1 MNATPP
7 ENPKTRA
14 TLIGLSAVLI
24 WSTLALFGALAGP
37 VPPLQLV
44 AMAFTIVFALSVA
57 VWLLRGEKPL
67 AHLRQP
73 TRVWALG
80 IAGLFGY
87 HLLYFV
93 GIQNAPPANANLI
106 NYLWPMLIV
115 LFSALLPSDTGVG
128 RLRWF
133 HLTGATLGLAGT
145 ALIVMGDGLWD
156 GSVHIR
162 AEYAGGYLAAAGA
175 ALAWS
180 GYSVLSRRFAHVS
193 TDAVGA
199 FCGGT
204 ALLAWVAHL
213 ALEATVWP
221 GGIIAWLAVF
231 GLGLGPVGTAFFVW
245 DHGVKHGDL
254 RVLGA
259 AAYAAPLLS
268 TMLLVVTGLAAGTWT
283 LALACALIGGGGLLA
298 AREMLTRSG

>member
-1 MNATPP
+1 M
-7 ENPKTRA
+7 KTQAASRRRA

-44 AMAFTIVFALSVA
+44 AMAFTTVFALTLA
-57 VWLLRGEKPL
+57 VWIARGERPL
-67 AHLRQP
+67 THLRQP
-73 TRVWALG
+73 MPVWMLG

-87 HLLYFV
+87 HLLYFI
-93 GIQNAPPANANLI
+93 GIQGAPPADANLI
-106 NYLWPMLIV
+106 NYLWPVLIV
-115 LFSALLPSDTGVG
+115 LFSALLPADSGVG
-128 RLRWF
+128 RLRWH
-133 HLTGATLGLAGT
+133 HLAGAAAGLAGT
-145 ALIVMGDGLWD
+145 ALIVTGGTGLAF
-156 GSVHIR
+156 R

-180 GYSVLSRRFAHVS
+180 SYSVLSRRFAHIS

-204 ALLAWVAHL
+204 ALLAWLAHL

-221 GGIIAWLAVF
+221 DGVVAWFAVI

-268 TMLLVVTGLAAGTWT
+268 TLLLIAVGITDATWP
-283 LALACALIGGGGLLA
+283 LALACVLIVGGGLLA
-298 AREMLTRSG
+298 AREMLGRAT

>member
-1 MNATPP
+1 LNATPP
-7 ENPKTRA
+7 THANTRA

-44 AMAFTIVFALSVA
+44 AMAFTIVFALTLT
-57 VWLLRGEKPL
+57 VWLLRGDNPL
-67 AHLRQP
+67 VHLRQP
-73 TRVWALG
+73 ASVWALG

-93 GIQNAPPANANLI
+93 GIQNAPPADANLI

-115 LFSALLPSDTGVG
+115 LFSALLPSNTGIG
-128 RLRWF
+128 RLRWY
-133 HLTGATLGLAGT
+133 HLVGAALGLAGT
-145 ALIVMGDGLWD
+145 ALIVMGNGLWD
-156 GSVHIR
+156 GSLRIR
-162 AEYAGGYLAAAGA
+162 ADYTGGYLAAAGA

-180 GYSVLSRRFAHVS
+180 GYSVLSRRFAHIS

-204 ALLAWVAHL
+204 ALLAWIAHL
-213 ALEATVWP
+213 ALETTVWP
-221 GGIIAWLAVF
+221 SGVLAWLAVF
-231 GLGLGPVGTAFFVW
+231 GLGLGPVGAAFFVW

-268 TMLLVVTGLAAGTWT
+268 TALLVAAGLAEGTWT
-283 LALACALIGGGGLLA
+283 LALACALIVAGGLLA
-298 AREMLTRSG
+298 AREMLTRAS

>member
-1 MNATPP
+1 MTETARKGP
-7 ENPKTRA
+7 ENRA

-37 VPPLQLV
+37 IPPLQLV
-44 AMAFTIVFALSVA
+44 AMAFTMVFALTLG
-57 VWLLRGEKPL
+57 VWLLRGDNPL
-67 AHLRQP
+67 THMHQP
-73 TRVWALG
+73 APVWALG

-93 GIQNAPPANANLI
+93 GIQNAPPAEANLI

-115 LFSALLPSDTGVG
+115 LFSALLPSGTGVG

-133 HLTGATLGLAGT
+133 HIAGAGLGLAGT
-145 ALIVMGDGLWD
+145 ALIVMGSGLWD
-156 GSVHIR
+156 ARLQFRS
-162 AEYAGGYLAAAGA
+162 EYAGGYLAAVGA

-180 GYSVLSRRFAHVS
+180 SYSVLSRRFAHIS

-204 ALLAWVAHL
+204 ALLAWAAHL
-213 ALEATVWP
+213 VLETSVWP
-221 GGIIAWLAVF
+221 SGPLAWCAVL
-231 GLGLGPVGTAFFVW
+231 GLGLGPVGGAFFVW
-245 DHGVKHGDL
+245 DRGVKHGDL

-268 TMLLVVTGLAAGTWT
+268 TGLLVAAGFADATWT
-283 LALACALIGGGGLLA
+283 LALACLLIIGGGLLA
-298 AREMLTRSG
+298 AREMLARRG

>member
-1 MNATPP
+1 MNSQAASR
-7 ENPKTRA
+7 KRA

-44 AMAFTIVFALSVA
+44 AMAFTTVFALTLA
-57 VWLLRGEKPL
+57 VWFVRGERPL
-67 AHLRQP
+67 DHLRQP
-73 TRVWALG
+73 APVWALG

-93 GIQNAPPANANLI
+93 GIQAAPPADANLI
-106 NYLWPMLIV
+106 NYLWPVLIV
-115 LFSALLPSDTGVG
+115 LFSALLPADSGVG
-128 RLRWF
+128 RLRW
-133 HLTGATLGLAGT
+133 HHIAGVAAGLAGT
-145 ALIVMGDGLWD
+145 ALIITGGTGFVLRG
-156 GSVHIR
+156 
-162 AEYAGGYLAAAGA
+162 EYAGGYLAAAGA

-180 GYSVLSRRFAHVS
+180 SYSVLSRRFAHIS

-204 ALLAWVAHL
+204 ALLAWVAHF
-213 ALEATVWP
+213 ALEPTIWP
-221 GGIIAWLAVF
+221 HGAVAWLAVL
-231 GLGLGPVGTAFFVW
+231 GLGLGPVGSAFFVW

-268 TMLLVVTGLAAGTWT
+268 TLLLVAVGIADATWP
-283 LALACALIGGGGLLA
+283 LALACLLIVGGGLLA
-298 AREMLTRSG
+298 AREMLGRAR

>member
-1 MNATPP
+1 MTAAHPSR
-7 ENPKTRA
+7 TRA

-44 AMAFTIVFALSVA
+44 AMAFTLVFALAITIWVA
-57 VWLLRGEKPL
+57 RGEDPRR
-67 AHLRQP
+67 HLRQP
-73 TRVWALG
+73 LPVWALG
-80 IAGLFGY
+80 ITGLLGY
-87 HLLYFV
+87 HLLYFI
-93 GIQNAPPANANLI
+93 GIQNAPPADANLI

-115 LFSALLPSDTGVG
+115 LFSTLLPSNAGVG

-133 HLTGATLGLAGT
+133 HLAGAMLGLAGT
-145 ALIVMGDGLWD
+145 ALIVTG
-156 GSVHIR
+156 GSGFAFR
-162 AEYAGGYLAAAGA
+162 GEFALGYLAAVGA

-180 GYSVLSRRFAHVS
+180 GYSVLSRRFAHIS

-204 ALLAWVAHL
+204 ALLAWAAHL
-213 ALEATVWP
+213 ALETTLWP
-221 GGIIAWLAVF
+221 AGPLAWLAVI
-231 GLGLGPVGTAFFVW
+231 GLGLGPVGAAFFVW

-259 AAYAAPLLS
+259 GAYAAPLLS
-268 TMLLVVTGLAAGTWT
+268 TILLVAVGLADATWT
-283 LALACALIGGGGLLA
+283 LGLACLLIVTGGLLA
-298 AREMLTRSG
+298 AREMLAGRG

>member
-1 MNATPP
+1 LNGTHRPNAAR
-7 ENPKTRA
+7 RA

-44 AMAFTIVFALSVA
+44 AMAFTIVFALTLA
-57 VWLLRGEKPL
+57 VWLLRGENPL
-67 AHLRQP
+67 THLRQP
-73 TRVWALG
+73 APVWAVG

-93 GIQNAPPANANLI
+93 GIQNAPPADANLI

-115 LFSALLPSDTGVG
+115 LFSALLPSSTGVG
-128 RLRWF
+128 RLRWY
-133 HLTGATLGLAGT
+133 HLAGATLGLAGT
-145 ALIVMGDGLWD
+145 ALIVMGDGLWG
-156 GSVHIR
+156 GSLRIR
-162 AEYAGGYLAAAGA
+162 ADYTVGYLAAAGA

-180 GYSVLSRRFAHVS
+180 GYSVLSRRFAHIS

-204 ALLAWVAHL
+204 ALLAWTAHL

-221 GGIIAWLAVF
+221 DGVIAWLAVF
-231 GLGLGPVGTAFFVW
+231 GLGLGPVGAAFFVW

-259 AAYAAPLLS
+259 AAYAAPLFS
-268 TMLLVVTGLAAGTWT
+268 TLLLVVTGLSAGTWT
-283 LALACALIGGGGLLA
+283 LAVASLLIGGGGLLA
-298 AREMLTRSG
+298 AREMLTRGS

>member
-1 MNATPP
+1 VS
-7 ENPKTRA
+7 KRA

-37 VPPLQLV
+37 VPPVQLV
-44 AMAFTIVFALSVA
+44 AMAFTIVFALTLII
-57 VWLLRGEKPL
+57 WRRRGESPL
-67 AHLRQP
+67 THLRQP
-73 TRVWALG
+73 TQVWALG

-87 HLLYFV
+87 HLLYFI
-93 GIQNAPPANANLI
+93 GIQNAPPADANLI

-115 LFSALLPSDTGVG
+115 LFSALLPSSAGVG
-128 RLRWF
+128 RLRW
-133 HLTGATLGLAGT
+133 HHVTGAALGLAGT
-145 ALIVMGDGLWD
+145 ALIVMGNGLWD
-156 GSVHIR
+156 GSLQFQSAH
-162 AEYAGGYLAAAGA
+162 AGGYLAAAGA

-180 GYSVLSRRFAHVS
+180 SFSVLSRRFAHIS

-204 ALLAWVAHL
+204 AVLAWAAHF
-213 ALEATVWP
+213 ALETTVWP
-221 GGIIAWLAVF
+221 GGIIPWLAVL
-231 GLGLGPVGTAFFVW
+231 GLGLGPVGAAFFVW

-268 TMLLVVTGLAAGTWT
+268 TVLLVVVGLADGTWT
-283 LALACALIGGGGLLA
+283 LALACGFIVGGGLLA
-298 AREMLTRSG
+298 AREMLTRRD

>member
-1 MNATPP
+1 LNGTCQP
-7 ENPKTRA
+7 NTRRRA

-44 AMAFTIVFALSVA
+44 AMAFTIVFVLSSV
-57 VWLLRGEKPL
+57 VWLLRGENPL
-67 AHLRQP
+67 VHLRQP
-73 TRVWALG
+73 ASAWALG

-93 GIQNAPPANANLI
+93 GIQNAPPADANLI

-115 LFSALLPSDTGVG
+115 LFSALLPANTGVG
-128 RLRWF
+128 RLRWH
-133 HLTGATLGLAGT
+133 HLAGAAMGLAGT
-145 ALIVMGDGLWD
+145 ALIVLGNSAWD
-156 GSVHIR
+156 GSLRIWP
-162 AEYAGGYLAAAGA
+162 EYVGGYLAAAGA

-180 GYSVLSRRFAHVS
+180 SYSVLSRRFSHIS

-204 ALLAWVAHL
+204 ALLAWAAHL
-213 ALEATVWP
+213 VLETTVWP
-221 GGIIAWLAVF
+221 TGTVAWLAVL
-231 GLGLGPVGTAFFVW
+231 GLGLGPVGAAFFVW

-268 TMLLVVTGLAAGTWT
+268 TILLVIVGLADGTWT
-283 LALACALIGGGGLLA
+283 LALACFLIVGGGLLA
-298 AREMLTRSG
+298 AREMLARRG